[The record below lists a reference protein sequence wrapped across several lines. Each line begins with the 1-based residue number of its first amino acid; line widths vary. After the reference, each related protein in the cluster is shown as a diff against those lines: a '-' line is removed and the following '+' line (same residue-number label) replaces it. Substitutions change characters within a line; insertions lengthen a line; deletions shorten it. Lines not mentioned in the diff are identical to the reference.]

1 MGACVTSKV
10 PCWSAPRNDSQAI
23 ALVHS
28 YTDPGWIQDLA
39 ACASAICFT
48 RGRIP
53 FVSPYGEAIAPG
65 RVIAILTT
73 QELANLRDQLRQA
86 EALVN
91 SVRDKYFGAGYVEG
105 ARLLNEVSYFLS
117 DEIASLEKIAG

>member
-1 MGACVTSKV
+1 M
-10 PCWSAPRNDSQAI
+10 
-23 ALVHS
+23 
-28 YTDPGWIQDLA
+28 
-39 ACASAICFT
+39 
-48 RGRIP
+48 
-53 FVSPYGEAIAPG
+53 SPYGEANAPG

-105 ARLLNEVSYFLS
+105 ARLLNEVSHGLS
-117 DEIASLEKIAG
+117 DEIASLEKIIAG